1 MRPLTMRRYLH
12 TSVILASALA
22 LTGCGVD
29 EWFGGPK
36 KRPLTGERISVMQND
51 RGIEADPRLAS
62 LAVKLPPQ
70 LANADWPQPGGYT
83 GEYIP
88 HPAADGFTIAWRAGI
103 GDGNSRAG
111 RIAAPPVVAQGR
123 VYVMDAGSI
132 LSAVEADTGRRIW
145 TFDVRPDGERS
156 GGGSGGGAAFEQGRL
171 YVATGYAQIIALEAE
186 TAKELW
192 RTTLTSPFR
201 SNPTTG
207 GGRVFAVSTDNQVHA
222 LDIATGRKLW
232 SHAGITESAGLYGGS
247 SPIVAGTTVVAALS
261 SGEVFALRADNG
273 RVLWS
278 DSLAGLAR
286 TDAVSSLADVRGF
299 PVVDRGRV
307 TVASH
312 AGRLAEIDLRSGAR
326 VWDQGFGSF
335 NSPWAA
341 GDFLFLVSVDS
352 ELLCVTRRD
361 GRVRWAQPLRRYSDE
376 KRKRGRVVWSG
387 PILAGGRLFL
397 ASSEGEGLVVS
408 PEDGEILSRLSL
420 PGPVSVLP
428 VVANRTIFVVT
439 DEGNLVALR

>member
-1 MRPLTMRRYLH
+1 MRSLFATVTL
-12 TSVILASALA
+12 LAGA
-22 LTGCGVD
+22 LTLAGCGIGD
-29 EWFGGPK
+29 WFSGPT
-36 KRPLTGERISVMQND
+36 KRPLPGERISVMGQD
-51 RGIEADPRLAS
+51 RGIGPDPRLAS
-62 LAVKLPPQ
+62 LSVKLPPQ

-83 GEYIP
+83 GEYIA
-88 HPAADGFTIAWRAGI
+88 HPAADGFGVAWRSGI
-103 GDGNSRAG
+103 GDGNSRSG
-111 RIAAPPVVAQGR
+111 RVAAPPVVAQGR
-123 VYVMDAGSI
+123 VYVMDAGST
-132 LSAVEADTGRRIW
+132 LSAIDAATGGRIW

-171 YVATGYAQIIALEAE
+171 YVATGYAQIIALEAGSG
-186 TAKELW
+186 KEVW

-222 LDIATGRKLW
+222 LDMATGRKLW

-278 DSLAGLAR
+278 DSLAGIAR
-286 TDAVSSLADVRGF
+286 TDAVSTLADVRGF

-307 TVASH
+307 IVASH
-312 AGRLAEIDLRSGAR
+312 SGRLAEIDLRSGAR

-341 GDFLFLVSVDS
+341 GDFLFLVSVDG
-352 ELLCVTRRD
+352 ELLCVMRRD
-361 GRVRWAQPLRRYSDE
+361 GRVRWAQPLRRYTDE
-376 KRKRGRVVWSG
+376 KRKRGRIVWSG

-397 ASSEGEGLVVS
+397 ANSEGEALVVS
-408 PEDGEILSRLSL
+408 PEDGEIVSRLSL
-420 PGPVSVLP
+420 PGAVSVLP
-428 VVANRTIFVVT
+428 VVASKTIYVVT
-439 DEGNLVALR
+439 DSGDLVALR